1 MSHID
6 IKSGDHKW
14 KMHEILLHNLKGI
27 KKESLNDW
35 DFKILISGDGMTRS
49 GKSTIAFQIAQA
61 LDQTFAN
68 DWENRILFD
77 SEKLIENARKVGKN
91 KALVYDEARAGL
103 DSKRQMFKYSR
114 NLLDFLS
121 ECGSLNHFIII
132 VLPEFFDLQK
142 SIAINSSVF
151 LINVIVKKG
160 HTRGYFDFYNRKD
173 KRYLFIKGKAF
184 LNYHAQNRSWG
195 GTFTKYIP
203 LDRKKYEKIK
213 QEELQRIREREE
225 KPKSTKRLDKL
236 KGRNMLLIEELK
248 KSGYTQKK
256 IARVLGVT
264 EQRISQSQNLNIKS

>member
-1 MSHID
+1 MTHIE
-6 IKSGDHKW
+6 IKSGAYKW
-14 KMHEILLHNLKGI
+14 KIHELLAHNLKGI
-27 KKESLNDW
+27 KDESLNDW

-49 GKSTIAFQIAQA
+49 GKSTLAFQIAQA

-114 NLLDFLS
+114 NLLDFFS
-121 ECGSLNHFIII
+121 QCGSLNHFIIV
-132 VLPEFFDLQK
+132 VLPDFFELQK

-151 LINVIVKKG
+151 LINCVVKNG
-160 HTRGYFDFYNRKD
+160 YNRGYFDFFNRKD

-184 LNYHAQNRSWG
+184 LNYNAQRPSFR

-203 LDRKKYEKIK
+203 LDRNKYEKIK
-213 QEELQRIREREE
+213 QAELQRIREREE

-236 KGRNMLLIEELK
+236 KGRNILLIEELK

-256 IARVLGVT
+256 IARVCGVT
-264 EQRISQSQNLNIKS
+264 PERISQSQNLNNK